1 MNKHYLMPVMIVIVG
16 IAILIMSKCKKE
28 EEEMIPRID
37 VMPKILEFGSDIDEL
52 VVKVFNLGEGSLNW
66 NIIDENA
73 GWLNVIPA
81 FGTLNDN
88 KDTAYLHISV
98 ERGSVNPGSYSEFFY
113 FRNQNNLS
121 DTIRISAFM
130 NILEPANLFGYV
142 FFANTKIPISGVMVS
157 VSDQSSLSG
166 NNGYYEIQNIT
177 SGEHVITASKENFD
191 DFVSNINISS
201 GINAFP
207 VVMTSGVYTHK
218 LYGTITY
225 ATTGTPLANASII
238 ILNPDGSESQ
248 LKAESNETGYYQI
261 EKVPEGEITVRFI
274 YPEFEILE
282 KSIIMPGNDYQL
294 DTEINDACD
303 GIQFVDYEGI
313 TYSTILIGTQCW
325 FKKNLDVGMMI
336 SASGNQYQED
346 NGIIEKFCYQ
356 DDVTNCSVYGGLY
369 QWNEMMNYTTQEGN
383 QGICPSGWHIPS
395 DNDWNIL
402 IGYLGGVSVAGGKL
416 KEAGT
421 LHWNSP
427 NTGATNVS
435 DFTALPGGDCDGGGG
450 FYGQGNIAHFWS
462 SYGSN
467 NWAYYRLLLYD
478 REDVL
483 RDNMGKVISLSVRCI
498 KD

>member
-1 MNKHYLMPVMIVIVG
+1 MNKHYLIPVLIIIVG

-28 EEEMIPRID
+28 EEEMLPRID

-66 NIIDENA
+66 TISDENA

-88 KDTAYLHISV
+88 KDTAYVHIGV
-98 ERGSVNPGSYSEFFY
+98 ERGSVVPGSYSELFY

-130 NILEPANLFGYV
+130 DILEPAKLFGYV
-142 FFANTKIPISGVMVS
+142 FFADTKIPISGVMVS
-157 VSDQSSLSG
+157 VSDQSSLSV

-177 SGEHVITASKENFD
+177 AGEHVIMASKENFD
-191 DFVSNINISS
+191 DFVSNITISS

-207 VVMTSGVYTHK
+207 VAMTSGVYTHK
-218 LYGTITY
+218 LYGIITY
-225 ATTGTPLANASII
+225 ATTGAPLANASII
-238 ILNPDGSESQ
+238 IINPDGSESQ
-248 LKAESNETGYYQI
+248 LKAESDETGYYKI

-274 YPEFEILE
+274 YPELEILE

-294 DTEINDACD
+294 DIEIKDACD
-303 GIQFVDYEGI
+303 GIQFVDYEGKS
-313 TYSTILIGTQCW
+313 YSTVLIGNQCW
-325 FKKNLDVGMMI
+325 FKENLDVGMMI

-346 NGIIEKFCYQ
+346 NGITEKFCYQ

-383 QGICPSGWHIPS
+383 QGICPLGWHIPS

-402 IGYLGGVSVAGGKL
+402 IGYLGEVSVAGGKL

-435 DFTALPGGDCDGGGG
+435 GFTALPGGDCDGGGG
-450 FYGQGNIAHFWS
+450 FLGQGIVARFWS
-462 SYGSN
+462 SYGID
-467 NWAYYRLLLYD
+467 NWAYYRSLFYD
-478 REDVL
+478 REDVS
-483 RDNMGKVISLSVRCI
+483 RNNMGKVNSLSVRCI